1 MLRRLFAILLAV
13 SLGGGSLGAADAK
26 KSKQREVKVQKS
38 SASKDQEIDLGKQAA
53 AEVERE
59 LEVIKNPEIEGWLNQ
74 IGQRLAKTP
83 QANAY
88 PYYFKLVNEDSI
100 NAFALPGGPM
110 FVHTG
115 LIKAADNE
123 GEVAGVLG
131 HEMSHVALRHGV
143 SQMGRANT
151 WQTILGVAGA
161 ASGMVGGGA
170 GELIGTA
177 VNAGGGFGVASL
189 LSKFSRGSERDAD
202 LNGARMVAEVGY
214 NPIEVAHFFE
224 KLESQ
229 MGEAARPQGLEA
241 WLSSHPNP
249 GKRVQY
255 VTEDIQFYPRKSYD
269 ANSGQFEHIKKLV
282 SSLPPPKLKPAAAL
296 KPVQAQPRQGLPQE
310 FTDLHLKD
318 FAVAYPGSWKVG
330 QPQQGGGLY
339 IVPEGGAKQSEK
351 GGVELILGG
360 LIDYGPSSGE
370 NRDLKAETT
379 ALLEALQ
386 KGDRDL
392 KIEKTESVTVGGK
405 QALLTRVKT
414 RTSYEQDPEQVVQ
427 LYTVVRSPGLWTFAL
442 AAPTSHFAKAE
453 PIFQQMI
460 QTIKFAD

>member
-1 MLRRLFAILLAV
+1 MLRHLLAV
-13 SLGGGSLGAADAK
+13 LLLASLGAGSLGVGAEK
-26 KSKQREVKVQKS
+26 KPTQREVKIQKTS
-38 SASKDQEIDLGKQAA
+38 LNRDQEIELGKQAA
-53 AEVERE
+53 AEVERQ
-59 LEVIKNPEIEGWLNQ
+59 LEVIKNPEIEGWLNN
-74 IGQRLAKTP
+74 IGQKLAKTR

-123 GEVAGVLG
+123 GQVAGVLG
-131 HEMSHVALRHGV
+131 HEMSHVALRHGAA
-143 SQMGRANT
+143 QMGRANT

-161 ASGMVGGGA
+161 ASGVVGGGA

-177 VNAGGGFGVASL
+177 VNTGGAFGVASL

-214 NPIEVAHFFE
+214 SPIEVARFFD
-224 KLESQ
+224 KLEAQ
-229 MGEAARPQGLEA
+229 TGEAGKPKGLES

-255 VTEDIQFYPRKSYD
+255 VSEDIQFYPKKGYD
-269 ANSGQFEHIKKLV
+269 ASTGQFERVKKLV
-282 SSLPPPKLKPAAAL
+282 GSLPPPKLKPAAAL
-296 KPVQAQPRQGLPQE
+296 KPIQAQPREGLPQE
-310 FTDLHLKD
+310 FTDLHLRD
-318 FAVAYPGSWKVG
+318 FAVAHPASWKAG
-330 QPQQGGGLY
+330 QAQQGGGLY
-339 IVPEGGAKQSEK
+339 IVPEGGAKQAQN
-351 GGVELILGG
+351 GGVELLVGA
-360 LIDYGPSSGE
+360 LVDYSPSPGDK
-370 NRDLKAETT
+370 RDLKAETT
-379 ALLEALQ
+379 ALLQALQ

-392 KIEKTESVTVGGK
+392 KIEGTKTVTVGGK
-405 QALLTRVKT
+405 QALLTKLKT
-414 RTSYEQDPEQVVQ
+414 RTSYEKDPEQLVE

-442 AAPTSHFAKAE
+442 AAPPSLYGKAE
-453 PIFQQMI
+453 PIFKQMI

>member
-1 MLRRLFAILLAV
+1 MLRRLFALLLAA
-13 SLGGGSLGAADAK
+13 SLGVGSLGAADAK

-38 SASKDQEIDLGKQAA
+38 SVSKDQEVELGKQAA

-59 LEVIKNPEIEGWLNQ
+59 LEVIKNPEIESWLNK
-74 IGQRLAKTP
+74 IGQSLAKTP

-123 GEVAGVLG
+123 GQVAGVLA

-143 SQMGRANT
+143 AQMGRANT
-151 WQTILGVAGA
+151 WQTVLGVAGA

-202 LNGARMVAEVGY
+202 LNGARMVAGVGY
-214 NPIEVAHFFE
+214 NPVEVARFFE

-229 MGEAARPQGLEA
+229 MGEAAKAKGLES

-255 VTEDIQFYPRKSYD
+255 VSEDIQFYSPKSYD
-269 ANSGQFEHIKKLV
+269 TNTGQFENIKKLV
-282 SSLPPPKLKPAAAL
+282 STLPPPKLKPAAAL
-296 KPVQAQPRQGLPQE
+296 KPVQAQPRQGLPPE
-310 FTDLHLKD
+310 FTDLNLRD
-318 FAVAYPGSWKVG
+318 FAVAHPGSWKPG
-330 QPQQGGGLY
+330 QGQGGGLY
-339 IVPEGGAKQSEK
+339 IIPEGGAKQSEN
-351 GGVELILGG
+351 GGVELLLGA
-360 LIDYGPSSGE
+360 LVDYSPSPGDK
-370 NRDLKAETT
+370 RDLKTETT
-379 ALLEALQ
+379 ALLEALK
-386 KGDRDL
+386 KGDKDL
-392 KIEKTESVTVGGK
+392 KVEGTESATVGGK
-405 QALLTRVKT
+405 QALFTKLKT
-414 RTSYEQDPEQVVQ
+414 RTSYTQDPEQVVQ
-427 LYTVVRSPGLWTFAL
+427 LYTVVRPVGLWTFAL
-442 AAPTSHFAKAE
+442 AAPTSFVGKTE
-453 PIFQQMI
+453 PIFRQMI
-460 QTIKFAD
+460 QTVKFAD

>member
-1 MLRRLFAILLAV
+1 MLRRLFAVLLAV
-13 SLGGGSLGAADAK
+13 SLGAPSLAGAAEK
-26 KSKQREVKVQKS
+26 KPKQREVKIQKTS
-38 SASKDQEIDLGKQAA
+38 LSRDQEIELGKQAA

-59 LEVIKNPEIEGWLNQ
+59 LEVIKNPEIEGWLNK
-74 IGQRLAKTP
+74 IGQNLAKTR

-123 GEVAGVLG
+123 GQVAGVLG
-131 HEMSHVALRHGV
+131 HEMSHVALRHGAA
-143 SQMGRANT
+143 QMGRANT
-151 WQTILGVAGA
+151 WQTILGAAGA
-161 ASGMVGGGA
+161 ASGIVGGGA
-170 GELIGTA
+170 GQLIGMA
-177 VNAGGGFGVASL
+177 VNTGGGLGVASL

-214 NPIEVAHFFE
+214 SPIEVARFFE

-229 MGEAARPQGLEA
+229 MGEAGKPKGLES

-255 VTEDIQFYPRKSYD
+255 VSEDIQFYPRKPYD
-269 ANSGQFEHIKKLV
+269 ANTGQFERVKKLV
-282 SSLPPPKLKPAAAL
+282 GSLPPPKLKPAAAL
-296 KPVQAQPRQGLPQE
+296 KPVQAQPREGLPQE
-310 FTDLHLKD
+310 FADLQLRD
-318 FAVAYPGSWKVG
+318 FAVAYPGSWKPG
-330 QPQQGGGLY
+330 QAQQGGGIY
-339 IVPEGGAKQSEK
+339 IVPEGGAKRSQS

-360 LIDYGPSSGE
+360 LVDYTPSPGDK
-370 NRDLKAETT
+370 RDLKAETN
-379 ALLEALQ
+379 ALLQALQ

-392 KIEKTESVTVGGK
+392 KIEGTKPVTVGGK
-405 QALLTRVKT
+405 QALFTRLKT
-414 RTSYEQDPEQVVQ
+414 RTSYAQDPDQVVQ
-427 LYTVVRSPGLWTFAL
+427 LYTVVRSPGLWTLAL
-442 AAPTSHFAKAE
+442 AAPASVVSKAE
-453 PIFQQMI
+453 PIFGQMI